1 MDEQELKQAI
11 EQLSQ
16 LIDRMARDKSGPDSP
31 EFKKAQKDIDNLRRS
46 LTGST
51 KATKDNTAST
61 KDATTAS
68 GAMAQGLGKITTG
81 TAAYAVKLAEA
92 ASDMREN
99 RESFTSLDSS
109 IRMTGDAVSMI
120 GKTAGLAFD
129 AIGDMVSSFPLVGG
143 VYRRRN

>member
-68 GAMAQGLGKITTG
+68 GAMAQGL
-81 TAAYAVKLAEA
+81 VK
-92 ASDMREN
+92 
-99 RESFTSLDSS
+99 
-109 IRMTGDAVSMI
+109 
-120 GKTAGLAFD
+120 
-129 AIGDMVSSFPLVGG
+129 
-143 VYRRRN
+143 